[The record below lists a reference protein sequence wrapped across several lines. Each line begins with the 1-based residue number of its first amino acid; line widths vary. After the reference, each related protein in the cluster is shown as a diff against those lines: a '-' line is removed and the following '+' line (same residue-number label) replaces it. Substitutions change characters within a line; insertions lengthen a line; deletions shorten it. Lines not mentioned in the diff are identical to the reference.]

1 MPYARNKR
9 PPCFFHTISIGG
21 IERQNMTL
29 HSFDPLIAAKVGVNA
44 AVIYQNLVFW
54 TEKNAANQRH
64 EYDGRYWT
72 YNSIKAFEALFPYL
86 TTSQIRTAIRH
97 LLESDLIVEGNY
109 NKAGYDRTK
118 WYSVNSQTH
127 LSNLANGTA
136 KNRKPIPDS
145 KPDSKPDNIISS
157 DDDFDI
163 DYYLEELWAFYPRK
177 VGKGAARRALKA
189 AMKKVEFNE
198 LYHALT
204 QYVTT
209 LEGKEEQFIPHLS
222 TWLNGERWA
231 DED

>member
-1 MPYARNKR
+1 
-9 PPCFFHTISIGG
+9 
-21 IERQNMTL
+21 MTL

-97 LLESDLIVEGNY
+97 LLENDLIVEGNY

-145 KPDSKPDNIISS
+145 KPDIKPDNITSS
-157 DDDFDI
+157 NDDEV
-163 DYYLEELWAFYPRK
+163 DYYFEELWVWYPRK
-177 VGKGAARRALKA
+177 VGKGQAKKALKA
-189 AMKKVEFNE
+189 ALKKVSFDEI
-198 LYHALT
+198 YHPLVA
-204 QYVTT
+204 YVET
-209 LEGKEEQFIPHLS
+209 LDDKDKQFIPHLA

-231 DED
+231 DEE